1 MKCMQRLIFTS
12 TTIALLILIPAF
24 ASGEVYI
31 PDHEYVGFYDHDG
44 IYTVIGGVKNNEMY
58 PVIPTITVNV
68 NDDGNVFS
76 QEYEFSPVMPA
87 QMLPLK
93 LKLTQ
98 ITSENPVLEPPQISY
113 KQTEYKFKGGYVL
126 YDNSLILHDDGRM
139 TGKIKNAGDETFQDF
154 RIYALIKD
162 QNEKILGVA
171 SSQKFVLMKP
181 GDILEFEMVPHPKIA
196 DEINLYSCFAFG
208 DDAIFPLN
216 AERNSEQY
224 TFRYESGAWF
234 TDSEFNQEGT
244 DLNMY
249 ALNSWHLDM
258 NASLEFPQ
266 SSIHE
271 DLEVYLD
278 GKKYAEG
285 QPIHEKIERL
295 QSLDEM
301 GNWHLYF
308 TVPNFYQ
315 GNTVITGFMY
325 PDGTVSIPEE
335 LDLSSTVMTEL
346 TSGEITGII
355 ANTSEN
361 SIIFNLETDDSGILS
376 MTTSDFLIRPFSDGS
391 FFVLVNGEQIENVK
405 FENKILSI
413 PYTSEAETI
422 EVYGSYVVPEFGTI
436 AILIFAVAII
446 SIIVVSKKTTYS
458 LTRF

>member
-1 MKCMQRLIFTS
+1 MKVLFF
-12 TTIALLILIPAF
+12 LIPVILFVLITPTLVSA
-24 ASGEVYI
+24 EVYI
-31 PDHEYVGFYDHDG
+31 PDNEYVGFYDHDG
-44 IYTVIGGVKNNEMY
+44 VYTVIGGIKNTEIY
-58 PVIPTITVNV
+58 PVTPTITVTV
-68 NDDGNVFS
+68 HDGNDIFSNDYVFS
-76 QEYEFSPVMPA
+76 SVMPQ
-87 QMLPLK
+87 QMLPMKIK
-93 LKLTQ
+93 LPQ
-98 ITSENPVLEPPQISY
+98 ITSDSPKLEPYAITY
-113 KQTEYKFKGGYVL
+113 DLTGYEFKGGYVL
-126 YDNSLILHDDGRM
+126 YNDSLVLHSDGTM
-139 TGKIKNAGDETFQDF
+139 TGQIKNSSDETFYDF
-154 RIYALIKD
+154 KIYALIKD
-162 QNEKILGVA
+162 ENEMILDVA
-171 SSQKFVLMKP
+171 SSQKFDVMYP
-181 GDILEFEMVPHPKIA
+181 DEILDFQMIPNPKIA
-196 DEINLYSCFAFG
+196 DSIHLYSCFAFG
-208 DDAIFPLN
+208 GDEIFPLN
-216 AERNSEQY
+216 AERNDEKF
-224 TFRYESGAWF
+224 TFRYDSGAWF
-234 TDSEFNQEGT
+234 TDGEFNPEGT
-244 DLNMY
+244 ELNMY
-249 ALNSWHLDM
+249 TFNSWHLDM

-278 GKKYAEG
+278 N
-285 QPIHEKIERL
+285 EKVQSL
-295 QSLDEM
+295 VSLDEM
-301 GNWHLYF
+301 GNWHVYF

-346 TSGEITGII
+346 TSGEITDII
-355 ANTSEN
+355 AKTDDK
-361 SIIFNLETDDSGILS
+361 SIVISLETDDSGILS

>member
-1 MKCMQRLIFTS
+1 MKVLFF
-12 TTIALLILIPAF
+12 LIPVILFVLITPTLVSA
-24 ASGEVYI
+24 EVYI
-31 PDHEYVGFYDHDG
+31 PDNEYVGFYDHDG
-44 IYTVIGGVKNNEMY
+44 VYTVIGGIKNTEIY
-58 PVIPTITVNV
+58 PVIPTITVTV
-68 NDDGNVFS
+68 HDGNNIFSNDYVFS
-76 QEYEFSPVMPA
+76 SVMPQ
-87 QMLPLK
+87 QMLPMKIK
-93 LKLTQ
+93 LPQ
-98 ITSENPVLEPPQISY
+98 ITSDNPKLEPYAITY
-113 KQTEYKFKGGYVL
+113 DLTGYEFKGGYVL
-126 YDNSLILHDDGRM
+126 YNDSLVLHSDGTM
-139 TGKIKNAGDETFQDF
+139 TGQIKNSSDETFHDF
-154 RIYALIKD
+154 KIYALIKD
-162 QNEKILGVA
+162 ENEMILDVA
-171 SSQKFVLMKP
+171 SSQKFDAMYP
-181 GDILEFEMVPHPKIA
+181 DEILDFQMIPNPKIA
-196 DEINLYSCFAFG
+196 DSIHLYSCFAFG
-208 DDAIFPLN
+208 EDEIFPLN
-216 AERNSEQY
+216 AERNDEKF
-224 TFRYESGAWF
+224 TFRYDSGAWF
-234 TDSEFNQEGT
+234 TDGEFNPEGT
-244 DLNMY
+244 ELNMY
-249 ALNSWHLDM
+249 TFNSWHLDM

-278 GKKYAEG
+278 N
-285 QPIHEKIERL
+285 EKVQSL
-295 QSLDEM
+295 VSLDEM
-301 GNWHLYF
+301 GNWHVYF

-436 AILIFAVAII
+436 AILIFAVSII

>member
-1 MKCMQRLIFTS
+1 MIYTQKLIFAS
-12 TTIALLILIPAF
+12 TTIALLIIIPAF

-44 IYTVIGGVKNNEMY
+44 VYTVIGGVKNNEMY

-162 QNEKILGVA
+162 KNENILDVA

-234 TDSEFNQEGT
+234 TDSEFNPEGT
-244 DLNMY
+244 ELSMY
-249 ALNSWHLDM
+249 TFNSWHLDM

-266 SSIHE
+266 SSMHE
-271 DLEVYLD
+271 DLQVYLD
-278 GKKYAEG
+278 DGKV
-285 QPIHEKIERL
+285 QSL

-315 GNTVITGFMY
+315 GDTTITGFKQ
-325 PDGTVSIPEE
+325 PDGSVVVPEE
-335 LDLSSTVMTEL
+335 IDITTLVKAEVTD
-346 TSGEITGII
+346 GQITGII
-355 ANTSEN
+355 ADTTDTA
-361 SIIFNLETDDSGILS
+361 IVINLETINDGMLS
-376 MTTSDFLIRPFSDGS
+376 ITTSDFLIRPFSDGG
-391 FFVLVNGEQIENVK
+391 FFVLVDGEEIDSATY
-405 FENKILSI
+405 ENKILTI
-413 PYTSEAETI
+413 PYTAGVEKI

-436 AILIFAVAII
+436 TVFVLGVAVV
-446 SIIVVSKKTTYS
+446 SIVVLSRKHSMFYS
-458 LTRF
+458 LSNV

>member
-1 MKCMQRLIFTS
+1 MKVLFF
-12 TTIALLILIPAF
+12 LIPVILFVLITPTLVSA
-24 ASGEVYI
+24 EVYI
-31 PDHEYVGFYDHDG
+31 PDNEYVGFYDHDG
-44 IYTVIGGVKNNEMY
+44 VYTVIGGIKNTEIY
-58 PVIPTITVNV
+58 PVTPTITVTV
-68 NDDGNVFS
+68 HDGNDIFSNDYVFS
-76 QEYEFSPVMPA
+76 SVMPQ
-87 QMLPLK
+87 QMLPMKIK
-93 LKLTQ
+93 LPQ
-98 ITSENPVLEPPQISY
+98 ITSDSPKLEPYAITYDLAGYEFQ
-113 KQTEYKFKGGYVL
+113 GGYVL
-126 YDNSLILHDDGRM
+126 YNDSLVLHSDGTM
-139 TGKIKNAGDETFQDF
+139 TGQIKNSSDETFYDF
-154 RIYALIKD
+154 KIYALIKD
-162 QNEKILGVA
+162 ENEMILDVA
-171 SSQKFVLMKP
+171 SSQKFDVMYP
-181 GDILEFEMVPHPKIA
+181 DEILDFQMIPNPKIA
-196 DEINLYSCFAFG
+196 DSIHLYSCFAFG
-208 DDAIFPLN
+208 GDEIFPLN
-216 AERNSEQY
+216 AERNDEKF
-224 TFRYESGAWF
+224 TFRYQSGAWF
-234 TDSEFNQEGT
+234 TDGEFNQEGT

-278 GKKYAEG
+278 N
-285 QPIHEKIERL
+285 EKVQSL
-295 QSLDEM
+295 VSLDEM
-301 GNWHLYF
+301 GNWHVYF

-355 ANTSEN
+355 AKTDDK
-361 SIIFNLETDDSGILS
+361 SIVISLETDDSGILS

-436 AILIFAVAII
+436 AILIFAVSII